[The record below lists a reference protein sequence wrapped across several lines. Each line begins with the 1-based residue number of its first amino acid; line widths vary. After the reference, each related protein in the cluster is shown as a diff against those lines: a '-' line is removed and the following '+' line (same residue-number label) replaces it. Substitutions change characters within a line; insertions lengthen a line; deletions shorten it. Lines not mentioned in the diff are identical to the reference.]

1 MIPTGEKSLVCLS
14 CHKKALVNKT
24 TYTTFYFFES
34 SSENS
39 FLKMQTTEGKKL
51 SFINFNG
58 EVMKNGLRGKTIQYK
73 LIEKSCNLSGVV
85 KSHRFLNFL
94 SKVAKKF
101 FNLKQ
106 QF

>member
-1 MIPTGEKSLVCLS
+1 VKKKSRLLS
-14 CHKKALVNKT
+14 RHKKALVNK
-24 TYTTFYFFES
+24 TFYFFES

-94 SKVAKKF
+94 LKVTKIF
-101 FNLKQ
+101 F
-106 QF
+106 